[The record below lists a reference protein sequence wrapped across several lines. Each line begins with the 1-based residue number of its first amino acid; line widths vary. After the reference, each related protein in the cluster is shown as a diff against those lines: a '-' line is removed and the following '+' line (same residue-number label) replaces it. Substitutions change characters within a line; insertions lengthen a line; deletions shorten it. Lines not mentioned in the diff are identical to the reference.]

1 MTAEDLEKANQLNK
15 KIAQS
20 KKHLDFMKKSIDVLD
35 KNNVPISVFSI
46 DSNGGVGSTFKIGYS
61 IDWLQNEEIKKQAVT
76 ALQTSRA
83 LLINLFEQDIA
94 DMEQQLSNL

>member
-1 MTAEDLEKANQLNK
+1 MTTEQLELANQLNK

-20 KKHLDFMKKSIDVLD
+20 KKHLDFMKRSIVVLD
-35 KNNVPISVFSI
+35 KNNVQISVFSI
-46 DSNGGVGSTFKIGYS
+46 DSNGGVGNTFKIGYS
-61 IDWLQNEEIKKQAVT
+61 IDWLQNQEIKKQAVT

-94 DMEQQLSNL
+94 DMEQQLNNL